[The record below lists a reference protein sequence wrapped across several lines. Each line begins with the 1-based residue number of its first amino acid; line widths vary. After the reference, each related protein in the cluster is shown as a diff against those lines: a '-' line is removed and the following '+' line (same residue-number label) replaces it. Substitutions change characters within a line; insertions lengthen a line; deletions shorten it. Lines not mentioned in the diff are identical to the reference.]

1 MASTS
6 GPMTTP
12 WATTPA
18 PNSDDAEIHWA
29 DIVVI
34 VVYFAII
41 LAVGIWMTAVNQ
53 LTDDI
58 EMAGIQQTSYP
69 THGHVNWRKQEYFEL
84 ELGLFQVLCTSTT
97 TLPALISVESMLPI
111 KSAWRANR
119 GSAKGYFLAGR
130 DMAWWPVGASL
141 FASNIGS
148 GHFVGLAGTAAASG
162 IAVVAY
168 EWNAIF
174 IMVMLGWIFVPVY
187 ISAGVFTMPE
197 YLRKRF
203 GGQRI
208 TVYLSVVSLLLYVF
222 TKISADIFAGAVFIQ
237 QSLKWDLYLAVV
249 LLLAITAVY
258 TVTGGLSAVI
268 WTDTAQTVIMVA
280 GAFVLT
286 GLSLARVGGY
296 NEMIRRYF
304 LAVPTVRDNTTTCGL
319 PTADA
324 LHMFR
329 DPINADLP
337 WPGIIFGLTIL
348 ATWYWCTDQVIVQRC
363 LAAKTIEHSKGG
375 CILAGYLKI
384 LPFFLMI
391 MPGMI
396 SRALYPNEVGCVDPD
411 ECLRYC
417 QNAAGCS
424 NVAYPKLVVRI
435 MPTGLRGLMLAV
447 MLAALM
453 SSLTSIFNSSSTIF
467 TMDIW
472 RKFRT
477 QSTERELMIVGRVF
491 VLVLIGISI
500 LWIPIVQAAQGGQL
514 FNYIQAVTGY
524 LSPPI
529 CASFILGIFW
539 KRMTEPGAFWGLMS
553 GLVVGLIRLVMDFA
567 YGSPGCGEPEFRPAV
582 LWRLHRLTWATRH
595 SEEERDDL
603 DKPPETV
610 EMSALNGGKETT
622 DKEENDVTVS
632 IVESPPLWKRGF
644 DWMCGLSQK
653 DQEAPPEPDIHISIK
668 ENPRSR
674 LILNINAVIMMCVGV
689 FLWAF
694 YA

>member
-18 PNSDDAEIHWA
+18 PSSDDAEIHWA

-41 LAVGIWMTAVNQ
+41 LAVGIW
-53 LTDDI
+53 
-58 EMAGIQQTSYP
+58 
-69 THGHVNWRKQEYFEL
+69 
-84 ELGLFQVLCTSTT
+84 
-97 TLPALISVESMLPI
+97 
-111 KSAWRANR
+111 SAWRANR

-582 LWRLHRLTWATRH
+582 LWRVHFLYFAMILFAVSAIVMVVVSLCTPPIDDKHLHRLTWATRH

-610 EMSALNGGKETT
+610 EMSALNGGGKETA

-644 DWMCGLSQK
+644 DWMCGISQK

>member
-1 MASTS
+1 MESTI
-6 GPMTTP
+6 GVMTTIRSRY
-12 WATTPA
+12 
-18 PNSDDAEIHWA
+18 NSTQSPTLLGETAEIHWA
-29 DIVVI
+29 DVVVI
-34 VVYFAII
+34 GVYFAII
-41 LAVGIWMTAVNQ
+41 LGVGLW
-53 LTDDI
+53 
-58 EMAGIQQTSYP
+58 
-69 THGHVNWRKQEYFEL
+69 
-84 ELGLFQVLCTSTT
+84 STR
-97 TLPALISVESMLPI
+97 
-111 KSAWRANR
+111 RANR

-130 DMAWWPVGASL
+130 DMSWWPVGASL

-148 GHFVGLAGTAAASG
+148 VHFVGLAGTASASG

-174 IMVMLGWIFVPVY
+174 ILVMLGWIFVPVY

-237 QSLKWDLYLAVV
+237 QSLKWDLYLAVI

-258 TVTGGLSAVI
+258 TILGGLSAVI

-286 GLSLARVGGY
+286 GLSLSQIGGY
-296 NEMIRRYF
+296 DEMKRRYA
-304 LAVPTVRDNTTTCGL
+304 LSVPALRNNNTTCGI
-319 PTADA
+319 PPDDF

-329 DPINADLP
+329 DPVKSDLP
-337 WPGIIFGLTIL
+337 WPGITFGLTIL
-348 ATWYWCTDQVIVQRC
+348 ATWYFCTDQVIVQRC

-391 MPGMI
+391 LPGMI

-477 QSTERELMIVGRVF
+477 QSTERELMIVGRLF
-491 VLVLIGISI
+491 VVLLIVVSI
-500 LWIPIVQAAQGGQL
+500 VWIPIVQAAQGGQL

-529 CASFILGIFW
+529 CACFILGIFW

-582 LWRLHRLTWATRH
+582 LWRVHFLYFAMILFAVSAIVMVVVSLCTPPIDDKHLVRLTWATRH
-595 SEEERDDL
+595 NFEERHDL

-610 EMSALNGGKETT
+610 EMLDLGGEGETVDT
-622 DKEENDVTVS
+622 EVNDLKVKA
-632 IVESPPLWKRGF
+632 VESPSLWRRGF
-644 DWMCGLSQK
+644 DWMCGISQK
-653 DQEAPPEPDIHISIK
+653 DQSAPPEPDISISIDEK
-668 ENPRSR
+668 PRSR
-674 LILNINAVIMMCVGV
+674 LILNINAIIMMCVGV

>member
-1 MASTS
+1 MDSTV
-6 GPMTTP
+6 GVMTTS
-12 WATTPA
+12 WSAYNTTEA
-18 PNSDDAEIHWA
+18 PPTLLDGSAEIHWA

-34 VVYFAII
+34 GVYFAIV
-41 LAVGIWMTAVNQ
+41 LGVGLW
-53 LTDDI
+53 
-58 EMAGIQQTSYP
+58 
-69 THGHVNWRKQEYFEL
+69 
-84 ELGLFQVLCTSTT
+84 STQ
-97 TLPALISVESMLPI
+97 
-111 KSAWRANR
+111 RANR

-130 DMAWWPVGASL
+130 DMSWWPVGASL

-148 GHFVGLAGTAAASG
+148 VHFVGLAGTASASG

-168 EWNAIF
+168 EWN
-174 IMVMLGWIFVPVY
+174 
-187 ISAGVFTMPE
+187 VFTMPE

-258 TVTGGLSAVI
+258 TILGGLSAVI
-268 WTDTAQTVIMVA
+268 WTDTAQTVIMIA
-280 GAFVLT
+280 GAFILT
-286 GLSLARVGGY
+286 GLSLSHIGGY
-296 NEMIRRYF
+296 EEMKRRYA
-304 LAVPTVRDNTTTCGL
+304 LSVPALRNNNTTCGI
-319 PTADA
+319 PPDDS

-329 DPINADLP
+329 DPIKSDLP

-363 LAAKTIEHSKGG
+363 LATKTIEHSKGG

-396 SRALYPNEVGCVDPD
+396 SRALYPDEVGCVDPD

-477 QSTERELMIVGRVF
+477 QSTERELMIVGRLF
-491 VLVLIGISI
+491 VVLLIVVSI
-500 LWIPIVQAAQGGQL
+500 VWIPIVQAAQGGQL

-582 LWRLHRLTWATRH
+582 LWRLVRLTWATRH
-595 SEEERDDL
+595 DFEERHEL
-603 DKPPETV
+603 YQPPETV
-610 EMSALNGGKETT
+610 EMIDLDGEGETVHEVN
-622 DKEENDVTVS
+622 DLKVKVVEES
-632 IVESPPLWKRGF
+632 SLWRRGF
-644 DWMCGLSQK
+644 DWLCGISQK
-653 DQEAPPEPDIHISIK
+653 NQSASPEPDISISIDEK
-668 ENPRSR
+668 PRSR
-674 LILNINAVIMMCVGV
+674 LILNINAIIMMCVGV

-694 YA
+694 FA

>member
-1 MASTS
+1 MMIVMDRTTSMMATIWSKFNSTQ
-6 GPMTTP
+6 
-12 WATTPA
+12 PA
-18 PNSDDAEIHWA
+18 SLLDEKVEIHWA

-34 VVYFAII
+34 GTYFAII
-41 LAVGIWMTAVNQ
+41 LGVGLW
-53 LTDDI
+53 
-58 EMAGIQQTSYP
+58 
-69 THGHVNWRKQEYFEL
+69 
-84 ELGLFQVLCTSTT
+84 STRQ
-97 TLPALISVESMLPI
+97 AS
-111 KSAWRANR
+111 R

-130 DMAWWPVGASL
+130 EMSWWPVGASL

-148 GHFVGLAGTAAASG
+148 GHFVGLAGTASASG

-168 EWNAIF
+168 EWSAIF
-174 IMVMLGWIFVPVY
+174 IFVMLGWIFVPVY

-222 TKISADIFAGAVFIQ
+222 TKISADMFAGAVFIQ

-258 TVTGGLSAVI
+258 TVLGGLSAVI
-268 WTDTAQTVIMVA
+268 WTDTLQTVIMVA

-286 GLSLARVGGY
+286 GLSKYSTGGMPGFEISY
-296 NEMIRRYF
+296 SGH
-304 LAVPTVRDNTTTCGL
+304 AVSLSVPAVRNNNTTCGI
-319 PTADA
+319 PPADF
-324 LHMFR
+324 LHIFR
-329 DPINADLP
+329 DPLKSDLP
-337 WPGIIFGLTIL
+337 WPGITFGLAIL
-348 ATWYWCTDQVIVQRC
+348 ATWYCCTDQVMVQRC

-375 CILAGYLKI
+375 CILVGYLKI

-391 MPGMI
+391 LPGMI
-396 SRALYPNEVGCVDPD
+396 SRALYPDEVGCVDPD
-411 ECLRYC
+411 KCLRYC

-453 SSLTSIFNSSSTIF
+453 SSLTSIFNSFSTIF

-477 QSTERELMIVGRVF
+477 QSTERELMIVGRIF
-491 VLVLIGISI
+491 TVLLIVVSI
-500 LWIPIVQAAQGGQL
+500 VWIPIVQAAQGGQL

-529 CASFILGIFW
+529 CACFILGIFW
-539 KRMTEPGAFWGLMS
+539 KRTTEPGAFWGLMS

-582 LWRLHRLTWATRH
+582 LWRVHFLYFAMILFAVSAIVMVVVSLFTPPIDDKHLVRLTWATRH
-595 SEEERDDL
+595 DFEERHDL
-603 DKPPETV
+603 GKPPETV
-610 EMSALNGGKETT
+610 GMMDLGGEGEIVDPEVNDLKVKAGTSTVEAL
-622 DKEENDVTVS
+622 
-632 IVESPPLWKRGF
+632 PLCERCF
-644 DWMCGLSQK
+644 DWLCGISQK
-653 DQEAPPEPDIHISIK
+653 DQSALPEPDISISIDEK
-668 ENPRSR
+668 PRSR
-674 LILNINAVIMMCVGV
+674 LILNINAVIIMCVGV

>member
-1 MASTS
+1 MDRTT
-6 GPMTTP
+6 GVMTTV
-12 WATTPA
+12 WSRY
-18 PNSDDAEIHWA
+18 NSTQALLGETAEIHWA

-34 VVYFAII
+34 AVYFAII
-41 LAVGIWMTAVNQ
+41 LGI
-53 LTDDI
+53 
-58 EMAGIQQTSYP
+58 
-69 THGHVNWRKQEYFEL
+69 
-84 ELGLFQVLCTSTT
+84 GLWSTR
-97 TLPALISVESMLPI
+97 
-111 KSAWRANR
+111 RANR

-130 DMAWWPVGASL
+130 GMSWWPVGASL

-148 GHFVGLAGTAAASG
+148 VHFVGLAGTASASG

-174 IMVMLGWIFVPVY
+174 ILVMLGWIFVPVY

-258 TVTGGLSAVI
+258 TVLGGLSAVI
-268 WTDTAQTVIMVA
+268 WTDTAQTVIMIA

-286 GLSLARVGGY
+286 GLSLSQIGGY
-296 NEMIRRYF
+296 EEMKRRYA
-304 LAVPTVRDNTTTCGL
+304 LSVPAVRNNNTTCGI
-319 PTADA
+319 PPDDS

-329 DPINADLP
+329 DPLKSDLP
-337 WPGIIFGLTIL
+337 WPGITFGLTIL

-391 MPGMI
+391 LPGMI
-396 SRALYPNEVGCVDPD
+396 SRALYPDEVGCVDPD
-411 ECLRYC
+411 ECLRHC

-477 QSTERELMIVGRVF
+477 QSTERELMIVGRLF
-491 VLVLIGISI
+491 VVLLVVISI
-500 LWIPIVQAAQGGQL
+500 VWIPIVQAAQGGQI
-514 FNYIQAVTGY
+514 FSYIQAVTGY

-582 LWRLHRLTWATRH
+582 LWRVHFLYFAMILFAVSAIVMVVVSLCTPPIDDKHLVRLTWATRH
-595 SEEERDDL
+595 NFEERYDL
-603 DKPPETV
+603 SEPPETV
-610 EMSALNGGKETT
+610 EMIDLGGEGETADT
-622 DKEENDVTVS
+622 EMNDIKVKAGKSTVE
-632 IVESPPLWKRGF
+632 VPSPWKRCF
-644 DWMCGLSQK
+644 DWMCGISQNG
-653 DQEAPPEPDIHISIK
+653 QSAVPEPDISISIDEK
-668 ENPRSR
+668 PRSR
-674 LILNINAVIMMCVGV
+674 LIININAVIMMCVGV

>member
-1 MASTS
+1 MDSTT
-6 GPMTTP
+6 GVMTT
-12 WATTPA
+12 TRSRY
-18 PNSDDAEIHWA
+18 NSTQSPTQLGETAEIHWA
-29 DIVVI
+29 DVVVI
-34 VVYFAII
+34 GVYFAII
-41 LAVGIWMTAVNQ
+41 LGVGLW
-53 LTDDI
+53 
-58 EMAGIQQTSYP
+58 
-69 THGHVNWRKQEYFEL
+69 
-84 ELGLFQVLCTSTT
+84 STR
-97 TLPALISVESMLPI
+97 
-111 KSAWRANR
+111 RANR

-130 DMAWWPVGASL
+130 DMSWWPVGASL

-148 GHFVGLAGTAAASG
+148 VHFVGLAGTASASG

-174 IMVMLGWIFVPVY
+174 ILVMLGWIFVPVY

-258 TVTGGLSAVI
+258 TILGGLSAVI

-286 GLSLARVGGY
+286 GLSLSQIGGY
-296 NEMIRRYF
+296 DEMKRRYA
-304 LAVPTVRDNTTTCGL
+304 LSVPALRNNNTTCGI
-319 PTADA
+319 PPGDS

-329 DPINADLP
+329 DPVKSDLP
-337 WPGIIFGLTIL
+337 WPGITFGLTIL

-391 MPGMI
+391 LPGMI
-396 SRALYPNEVGCVDPD
+396 SRALYPDEVGCVDPD

-477 QSTERELMIVGRVF
+477 QSTERELMIVGRLF
-491 VLVLIGISI
+491 VVLLIVVSI
-500 LWIPIVQAAQGGQL
+500 VWIPIVQAAQGGQL

-529 CASFILGIFW
+529 CACFILGIFW

-567 YGSPGCGEPEFRPAV
+567 YGSPGCGEPEFRTAV
-582 LWRLHRLTWATRH
+582 LWRVHFLYFAMILFAVSAIVMVVVSLCTPPIDDKYLVRLTWTTRH
-595 SEEERDDL
+595 NFEERHDL
-603 DKPPETV
+603 NKPPETV
-610 EMSALNGGKETT
+610 EMLDLGGEGETV
-622 DKEENDVTVS
+622 DAEVNDLKVKA
-632 IVESPPLWKRGF
+632 VESPALWKRGF
-644 DWMCGLSQK
+644 DWMCGISHK
-653 DQEAPPEPDIHISIK
+653 DQSAPPEPDISISIDEK
-668 ENPRSR
+668 PRSR